1 MGNLKELKI
10 FLTFLAEKCNFNF
23 DLNSFDHRL
32 MLQKYV
38 YIAKFFGWK
47 HNYNYTLYIRGPY
60 SRELAD
66 DYYKINETNIPQ
78 LPKISDN
85 FEEEKF
91 TYLTKNRNISWL
103 EAGTTI
109 LLVHKSYKFSYE
121 GKNLELQVK
130 DTVQELK
137 SSINQNTIEN
147 AFDDLKKYG
156 LL

>member
-1 MGNLKELKI
+1 MSNLKELKTFLI
-10 FLTFLAEKCNFNF
+10 FLTEKCNFNF
-23 DLNSFDHRL
+23 DLGSFDHRL

-38 YIAKFFGWK
+38 YIAGKFGWK
-47 HNYNYTLYIRGPY
+47 HGYDYTLYIRGPY
-60 SRELAD
+60 SRGLAD
-66 DYYKINETNIPQ
+66 DYYKLNEANIHHLQ
-78 LPKISDN
+78 KISDN

-91 TYLTKNRNISWL
+91 TDLIKNRNISWL

-109 LLVHKSYKFSYE
+109 LLVHKSYKHSYK

-137 SSINQNTIEN
+137 SSINQYTIEN
-147 AFDDLKKYG
+147 TFEDLRKHN